1 MSSII
6 PLLKKTDILNG
17 LSESQLERVAELWRE
32 QACNKDDIIFKE
44 DDKSSEL
51 YLIQDG
57 SVEII
62 LGGVPEPGKEESIV
76 TLGKGQIFGEIA
88 LVDEGSRSASARCI
102 ADGTE
107 LWVAKRA
114 DFISLCEEDTDIG
127 FIVMKNIAA
136 DLSFKLRLLNLTRK
150 EPG

>member
-1 MSSII
+1 MSIV
-6 PLLKKTDILNG
+6 PLLKKADILNG
-17 LSESQLERVAELWRE
+17 LSDSQLEKVAELCRE
-32 QACNKDDIIFKE
+32 QTCNADDIIFKE

-57 SVEII
+57 LVEIT
-62 LGGVPEPGKEESIV
+62 LSVPEPGTEKGIV
-76 TLGKGQIFGEIA
+76 TLGNGQIFGEMA
-88 LVDEGSRSASARCI
+88 LLDEGPRTASARCI
-102 ADGTE
+102 ADGTR

-114 DFISLCEEDTDIG
+114 DFISLCEKDTGIG

-136 DLSFKLRLLNLTRK
+136 DLSFKLRLVNLIRK